1 MKIIELDGQTF
12 IRIGSRTLSPVDA
25 VQHLNGLVAEA
36 RQLLDE
42 AGFARDRVRQK
53 FSIALETGQ
62 AFDRAE
68 LVSADQRVER
78 NKTVLDAALAE
89 LTECRHLVSIHRAKV
104 RVSSSQAELDRLLT
118 QYPAEAA

>member
-1 MKIIELDGQTF
+1 MTAETTTGALQFHQKSGD
-12 IRIGSRTLSPVDA
+12 
-25 VQHLNGLVAEA
+25 AEA